1 MKRFKQSI
9 FVNAIVLCGLLSFNA
24 SAQTSV
30 NRIVAIVDKGVILQ
44 SQLDEQVKQTYQ
56 RLPPE
61 QRASISRTDIEKRV
75 LDRMVITELQL
86 QIARRSAIKIS
97 DAEIEDSIKRIA
109 AANKLSP
116 EKFLAVLQKDG
127 VTLKSFKNSIRDQ
140 MLVRRVQSS
149 YVHHEVKISEQE
161 VKSFLHLLEQ
171 SQGDQSTE
179 YHLGHILISTPENA
193 SPQQI
198 AKARKKATSIV
209 TSLSQGKKFTTLS
222 IANSDASNA
231 LEGGDLGWMKLAQMP
246 SLLTPFVEKMQ
257 ANEFSDPIESP
268 SGFHIIK
275 LYETRGQQKVMVTK
289 THVRHILIKINALI
303 SDQIAQERLLNLKQR
318 IENGEDFTALAR
330 ANSEDRGSAINGGDL
345 DWVQPGALVPAFEA
359 AMDKLAI
366 NELSLPVQTQFGWH
380 LIQVLGREQ
389 QDNTQL
395 MREAQARS
403 QLQKRKA
410 DAAIESWLTKLRDD
424 AYVEYRLNN

>member
-1 MKRFKQSI
+1 VF
-9 FVNAIVLCGLLSFNA
+9 
-24 SAQTSV
+24 AQTSV

-61 QRASISRTDIEKRV
+61 QRTSISRDDIEKRV

-109 AANKLSP
+109 SANKLSA
-116 EKFLAVLQKDG
+116 EKFLDVLQKDG
-127 VTLKSFKNSIRDQ
+127 VTLKSFKNSIKDQ

-161 VKSFLHLLEQ
+161 VKSFLNLIEQ

-179 YHLGHILISTPENA
+179 YRLGHILISTPENA

-198 AKARKKATSIV
+198 TKARKKAAKII
-209 TSLSQGKKFTTLS
+209 TSLNNGKKFSTLS

-257 ANEFSDPIESP
+257 VNEFSDPIESP

-275 LYETRGQQKVMVTK
+275 LFETRGQQKVMVTK

-330 ANSEDRGSAINGGDL
+330 ANSEDRGSAISGGDL
-345 DWVQPGALVPAFEA
+345 NWVQPGALVPAFEA

-366 NELSLPVQTQFGWH
+366 NEIGLPVQTQFGWH